1 MAVEREVFY
10 SVRCDGCRCLL
21 EDYTGEL
28 ARLTYARK
36 IAEDLAEQNGFVQ
49 ISPKKWYCPESYK
62 KLHAS
67 DRS

>member
-10 SVRCDGCRCLL
+10 SVRCDLCRCLL

-49 ISPKKWYCPESYK
+49 ISPKKWYCPECYK
-62 KLHAS
+62 KLHVS
-67 DRS
+67 NRS